1 MNTLHNP
8 FVLLAVRE
16 TVRHA
21 SDCGGGT
28 GIFLAVNSSTIV
40 VIRGKRAC
48 IWGSIYLD
56 MFGEEDKE
64 LKYVSRERVIYLWIN
79 CLLVGTYLNLT
90 LFCSFSDE
98 ASPCSYIRRDTDY
111 LSTSG

>member
-1 MNTLHNP
+1 MCGTMVCLKENCCRQQVGESH
-8 FVLLAVRE
+8 VLE
-16 TVRHA
+16 TVKHA
-21 SDCGGGT
+21 WDCGGGT

-64 LKYVSRERVIYLWIN
+64 LK
-79 CLLVGTYLNLT
+79 
-90 LFCSFSDE
+90 
-98 ASPCSYIRRDTDY
+98 
-111 LSTSG
+111 

>member
-1 MNTLHNP
+1 MIFLS
-8 FVLLAVRE
+8 LLSAVRE

-64 LKYVSRERVIYLWIN
+64 LKYV
-79 CLLVGTYLNLT
+79 T
-90 LFCSFSDE
+90 
-98 ASPCSYIRRDTDY
+98 
-111 LSTSG
+111 

>member
-1 MNTLHNP
+1 MVCLKEDCCKTEVNGEGRFRIRNKLKIFPTR
-8 FVLLAVRE
+8 FTFYSLLPAVRE

-64 LKYVSRERVIYLWIN
+64 LK
-79 CLLVGTYLNLT
+79 
-90 LFCSFSDE
+90 
-98 ASPCSYIRRDTDY
+98 
-111 LSTSG
+111 